1 MEWTATELPD
11 WRPLE
16 ANVPLEERPDY
27 MHMGV
32 CGTIQL
38 YKHRDT
44 RRYLNIDADCVRFYL
59 RRDGGFAEADREAA
73 FLHVHGPAFSD
84 GATNLPVQKTVA
96 VRAAKILSSF
106 FDFQRS
112 AFSLGIGY
120 RPYEAQAVITALGRV
135 AYGLENLPGIII
147 RQASNEDLQRSFEH
161 ELRLLVEWIRTFE
174 LPQSWLQECVSCNRL
189 HPHVGPLWRDFCTR
203 IAAELGV
210 EPSYGRPIAE
220 LASETR
226 TALAPKKLRN
236 RRAPFVGSLSRALGG
251 WLRRFGR
258 RRVP

>member
-84 GATNLPVQKTVA
+84 GATNLPVQKP
-96 VRAAKILSSF
+96 LQSG
-106 FDFQRS
+106 Q
-112 AFSLGIGY
+112 
-120 RPYEAQAVITALGRV
+120 
-135 AYGLENLPGIII
+135 
-147 RQASNEDLQRSFEH
+147 QRSFPPSSIFSGVPSASG
-161 ELRLLVEWIRTFE
+161 LVIDRM
-174 LPQSWLQECVSCNRL
+174 
-189 HPHVGPLWRDFCTR
+189 
-203 IAAELGV
+203 
-210 EPSYGRPIAE
+210 
-220 LASETR
+220 
-226 TALAPKKLRN
+226 
-236 RRAPFVGSLSRALGG
+236 
-251 WLRRFGR
+251 R
-258 RRVP
+258 RRR